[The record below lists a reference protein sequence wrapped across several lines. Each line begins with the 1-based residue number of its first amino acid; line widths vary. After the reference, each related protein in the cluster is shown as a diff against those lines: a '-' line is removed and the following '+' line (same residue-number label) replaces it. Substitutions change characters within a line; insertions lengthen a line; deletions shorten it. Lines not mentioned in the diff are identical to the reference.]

1 MVLKNA
7 MMWTFSVP
15 IDYVIAGENGESWA
29 NKYQES
35 PMTTKKKKKKN
46 HNNKKEEKI
55 YIYICIYRRS
65 RSSLLQLLFP
75 GGVHIVRPTASAIFI
90 LVNA

>member
-15 IDYVIAGENGESWA
+15 IDYVIAGEKGESWA

-35 PMTTKKKKKKN
+35 PMTTKKKKKT
-46 HNNKKEEKI
+46 I
-55 YIYICIYRRS
+55 TIRRK
-65 RSSLLQLLFP
+65 
-75 GGVHIVRPTASAIFI
+75 
-90 LVNA
+90 

>member
-55 YIYICIYRRS
+55 YIYIYVYIE
-65 RSSLLQLLFP
+65 
-75 GGVHIVRPTASAIFI
+75 GVEVLCCNFYFQVGYI
-90 LVNA
+90 

>member
-35 PMTTKKKKKKN
+35 PMTTKKKKKKTITIRR
-46 HNNKKEEKI
+46 KRKYI
-55 YIYICIYRRS
+55 YIYVYIE
-65 RSSLLQLLFP
+65 
-75 GGVHIVRPTASAIFI
+75 GVEVLCCNFYFQVGYI
-90 LVNA
+90 